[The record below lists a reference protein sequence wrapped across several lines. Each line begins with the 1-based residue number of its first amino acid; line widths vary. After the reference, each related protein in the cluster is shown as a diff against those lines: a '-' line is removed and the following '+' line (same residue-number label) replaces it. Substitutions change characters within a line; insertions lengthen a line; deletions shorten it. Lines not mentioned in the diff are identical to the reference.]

1 MIYLRLAKCFV
12 QLPQLALDYYASIRG
27 FTMRN
32 PLRKLA
38 TGFVALVAAAFM
50 TVVANSTFAQQQRR
64 SVSMSPAM
72 ERRETD
78 MARERQMRELEE
90 LRQSLGKRPVRAAN
104 LRYLQAINAQLMQDF
119 ERIQVARNKI
129 VRAAAN
135 DKAFDYKFISEVT
148 DEIKKRASR
157 LESNLALPEPEEN
170 EASRKNQVELN
181 ETQIRTSLLT
191 LCNRIESFVKSPLF
205 ETPGVIDVHHS
216 TKASSDLKSILEL
229 SGSIRKSAERLK
241 KAQPQP

>member
-1 MIYLRLAKCFV
+1 
-12 QLPQLALDYYASIRG
+12 
-27 FTMRN
+27 MRN

-38 TGFVALVAAAFM
+38 TGVVSLVAAAFI
-50 TVVANSTFAQQQRR
+50 TVLATSIVAQPQRR

-72 ERRETD
+72 ERREAD
-78 MARERQMRELEE
+78 MAREREMRQLEE
-90 LRQSLGKRPVRAAN
+90 LRKSLGKRPARVAN
-104 LRYLQAINAQLMQDF
+104 LRYLQAVNAQLMQDF
-119 ERIQVARNKI
+119 ERIQVARNEI
-129 VRAAAN
+129 VRAAVN

-148 DEIKKRASR
+148 GEIKKRASR
-157 LESNLALPEPEEN
+157 LEGNLALPEPEEN
-170 EASRKNQVELN
+170 EKSRKNQVEFN
-181 ETQIRTSLLT
+181 ETQIRAALLT

-216 TKASSDLKSILEL
+216 AKASSDLNSILEL